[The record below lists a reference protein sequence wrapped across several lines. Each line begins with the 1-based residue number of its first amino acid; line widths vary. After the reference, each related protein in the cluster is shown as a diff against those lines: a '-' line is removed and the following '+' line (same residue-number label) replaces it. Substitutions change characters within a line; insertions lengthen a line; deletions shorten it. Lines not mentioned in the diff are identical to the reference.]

1 MRRHAGKALFG
12 LILFGACA
20 PGAVDW
26 GFDAIDTLPTPA
38 DDATLGCGDFDLGDD
53 KATARSACEFGAGA
67 RAHETLGV
75 PKETLARLPIRH
87 VIVAM
92 KENRSFDMIFG
103 ALHDQGQPEVEA
115 IPAGYVNPDLNG
127 NPVAPRHA
135 TSTCL
140 PLDPAHQ
147 YEGLQAAVNGG
158 RMDGFVA
165 NAASSTGT
173 DGAFALEFF
182 DEGDLPFYYFLANTY
197 AIADRDFASI
207 NSGTFANRTFMM
219 FGTPG
224 GVIDTGITYVDPAT
238 PSIFQLLM
246 SAGYTWAVYN
256 DDGQPLSGTLGWTAE
271 SPGVHSIDELYKAL
285 DEGTLPNVA
294 FVDGTVNV
302 EDDHPRDL
310 TDPPEVKG
318 DVQVGEAWLKKL
330 YDHAVTSPQWER
342 LAILYTYDEG
352 GAFFDHVPPPDG
364 CAPVPSR
371 AAFRRLGPRV
381 PLITISP
388 WSRRH
393 YVSHVVRDHTAIT
406 RLIEALFDL
415 PALTA
420 RDANSD
426 ALLDMFDFSCGRD
439 LSVPGAPDAGTGGCD
454 L

>member
-1 MRRHAGKALFG
+1 MKHRTRRILPALF
-12 LILFGACA
+12 LFGACA
-20 PGAVDW
+20 PEAIDW
-26 GFDAIDTLPTPA
+26 GLGGIDEMETPA
-38 DDATLGCGDFDLGDD
+38 DDPTLGCADLALEGDQAG
-53 KATARSACEFGAGA
+53 ARAACSFGAGA

-75 PKETLARLPIRH
+75 ARTDLDRIPIRH

-103 ALHDQGQPEVEA
+103 KLHDDVPEVEA
-115 IPAGYVNPDLNG
+115 IPADYTNPDLNG
-127 NPVAPRHA
+127 DPVAPRHA

-147 YEGLQAAVNGG
+147 WEGLQAVVNGG
-158 RMDGFVA
+158 KMDGFVT
-165 NAASSTGT
+165 NAAGSTDS
-173 DGAFALEFF
+173 DGSFALEYF
-182 DEGDLPFYYFLANTY
+182 DAGDLPFYYFLGRTY
-197 AIADRDFASI
+197 AIADRDFAAI

-224 GVIDTGITYVDPAT
+224 GVIDTGVTYVDPAT

-246 SAGYTWAVYN
+246 AAGYTWAAYN

-271 SPGVHSIDELYKAL
+271 SPGVRPIADLYRAL

-302 EDDHPRDL
+302 EDDHPRDPDDL
-310 TDPPEVKG
+310 PEVKG
-318 DVQVGEAWLKKL
+318 DVQVGEAWLKEL
-330 YDHAVTSPQWER
+330 YDHAVASPQWER
-342 LAILYTYDEG
+342 LVIVYTYDEG
-352 GAFFDHVPPPDG
+352 GAFFDHVPPPEG

-371 AAFRRLGPRV
+371 ADFRALGPRV

-388 WSRRH
+388 WSKRG
-393 YVSHVVRDHTAIT
+393 YVSHVVRDHLAIT

-439 LSVPGAPDAGTGGCD
+439 LSVPEAPAAGTGGCKE
-454 L
+454 